1 MGKEGWK
8 NGGRKWRG
16 WRRRGGGM
24 LGEEWGGLR
33 KRGREGNGE
42 GGGGG
47 VEECWR
53 GMGRVEEEG

>member
-1 MGKEGWK
+1 MEEEGWK
-8 NGGRKWRG
+8 NV
-16 WRRRGGGM
+16 
-24 LGEEWGGLR
+24 GEEWGGLR

-53 GMGRVEEEG
+53 GMGRVA